1 MFIKRL
7 NIEDVESFLHL
18 RLNLFYEL
26 QEIERDDDVEKLK
39 NSTMKYYLKNIDKTL
54 ITYGVIEKDKIV
66 SIGSLCLFERIPYIE
81 NLSGKEGYILNIYTL
96 PEYRKKGYGKEIT
109 KKLIEYSKDI
119 GIKRLWLNTSN
130 EGKKLYSKLGFKN
143 KENEMEIFL

>member
-26 QEIERDDDVEKLK
+26 QEIERNDDVEKLK
-39 NSTMKYYLKNIDKTL
+39 NSTMEYYLKNIDKTL

-143 KENEMEIFL
+143 KENKMEIFL

>member
-39 NSTMKYYLKNIDKTL
+39 NSTMEYYLKNIDKTL

-81 NLSGKEGYILNIYTL
+81 NLSGKKGYILNIYTL

-119 GIKRLWLNTSN
+119 GIKRLWLNASD

>member
-18 RLNLFYEL
+18 RLKLFYEL

-39 NSTMKYYLKNIDKTL
+39 NSTMEYYLKNIDKTL

>member
-18 RLNLFYEL
+18 RLKLFYEL

-39 NSTMKYYLKNIDKTL
+39 NSTMEYYLKNIDKTL

-66 SIGSLCLFERIPYIE
+66 SIGSLCLFERISYIE

>member
-18 RLNLFYEL
+18 RLKLFYEL

-39 NSTMKYYLKNIDKTL
+39 NSTMEYYLKNIDKTL

-96 PEYRKKGYGKEIT
+96 PEYRKEGYGKEII

>member
-18 RLNLFYEL
+18 RLNLFCEL

-39 NSTMKYYLKNIDKTL
+39 NSTMEYYLKNIDKTL

>member
-39 NSTMKYYLKNIDKTL
+39 NSTMEYYLKNIDKTL

>member
-7 NIEDVESFLHL
+7 NIEDVGSFLHL
-18 RLNLFYEL
+18 RLKLFYEL

-39 NSTMKYYLKNIDKTL
+39 NSTMEYYLKNIDKTL

-96 PEYRKKGYGKEIT
+96 PEYRKKGYGKEII

-119 GIKRLWLNTSN
+119 GIKRLWLNASD